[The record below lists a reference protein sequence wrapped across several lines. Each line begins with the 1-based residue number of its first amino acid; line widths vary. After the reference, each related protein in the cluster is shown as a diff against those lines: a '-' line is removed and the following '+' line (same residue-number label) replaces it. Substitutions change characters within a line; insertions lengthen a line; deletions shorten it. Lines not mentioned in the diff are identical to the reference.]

1 MIKSFTVTNYLGDS
15 IKLSLAEPEKTGFAI
30 LSVTGLNPPKA
41 NINTTDMASV
51 DGSLYNSARLDKR
64 NIVFT
69 ILFVESD
76 TESIEDIRHK
86 SYKYFPLKKKLDIMI
101 ETDRRSVRTTGYVE
115 SNEALIFSEQVG
127 TTISVICPDPYFYDA
142 GNTVITDFYTV
153 EPTFEFPFSN
163 ESTSD
168 PLLVFG
174 EFNLVP
180 NKAIRYDGDADVGI
194 TVRIHAIGAAKNV
207 SLYNLGTR
215 EVMKI
220 DTDKLAD
227 IAGSGIIG
235 KDDIIITTS
244 KGNKSITLI
253 RDGISY
259 NILNCLD
266 RNADW
271 LCLRKG
277 DNTFAFTAD
286 EGITNLQLQIEHQI
300 IYEGA

>member
-15 IKLSLAEPEKTGFAI
+15 IKLSLTEPEKTGFAI

-41 NINTTDMASV
+41 NINTTDMASI
-51 DGSLYNSARLDKR
+51 DGSQYNSARLDKR

-69 ILFVESD
+69 ILFVDSD
-76 TESIEDIRHK
+76 TESIEDVRHK
-86 SYKYFPLKKKLDIMI
+86 SYKYFPTKKNLDIMI
-101 ETDRRSVRTTGYVE
+101 ETDRRCVRTTGYVE

-127 TTISVICPDPYFYDA
+127 TTISVVCPDPYFYDA
-142 GNTVITDFYTV
+142 DEPVITDFYTV

-163 ESTSD
+163 ESLTD
-168 PLLVFG
+168 PTIIFG

-180 NKAIRYDGDADVGI
+180 NKTIYYDGDADVGI
-194 TVRIHAIGAAKNV
+194 TVRIHAIGSAKNV
-207 SLYNLGTR
+207 SIYNIGTR
-215 EVMKI
+215 EVMRI

-227 IAGSGIIG
+227 ITGSGIIG

-244 KGNKSITLI
+244 KGNKGITLI
-253 RDGISY
+253 REGVLY

-266 RNADW
+266 RDADW
-271 LCLRKG
+271 LSLRKG
-277 DNTFAFTAD
+277 DNIFAFSAD
-286 EGITNLQLQIEHQI
+286 EGITNLQLQIEHRV